1 MTDQKLNEFEQ
12 ALDKFS
18 VVADEL
24 ASEEVREKIQQYCVL
39 LWHKNQHINLTRHTD
54 WETFVSR
61 DLIDTLELSKLIGD
75 GQEVLDVG
83 SGGGV
88 PGLLLAIIRPD
99 LEVSLAESV
108 GKRAVILA
116 EFAELLGVHVQI
128 YQERAE
134 KIVADFRYDVTTA
147 RAVGSISKMCNWF
160 NGHWLNV
167 NRMLAI
173 KGPNW
178 VNEHQ
183 EAESSKLTDEI
194 DVRVEKEYLIPG
206 SEWKSVILELRPVRD
221 S

>member
-1 MTDQKLNEFEQ
+1 MEQKLNEFDQ
-12 ALDKFS
+12 AIEKFS
-18 VVADEL
+18 IS
-24 ASEEVREKIQQYCVL
+24 ASELESSEVREKIMQYCVL

-61 DLIDTLELSKLIGD
+61 DLVDTLELSKLIGAD
-75 GQEVLDVG
+75 SEVLDVG

-88 PGLLLAIIRPD
+88 PGLLLAILRPD

-108 GKRAVILA
+108 GKRAAILA

-134 KIVADFRYDVTTA
+134 KIVTDFRFDVTTA
-147 RAVGSISKMCNWF
+147 RAVGSISKLCNLF

-167 NRMLAI
+167 NRMLAT

-178 VNEHQ
+178 VNEQ
-183 EAESSKLTDEI
+183 SEADEAKLTSEI
-194 DVRVEKEYLIPG
+194 EIQLASEYSIPG
-206 SEWKSVILELRPVRD
+206 SEWKSFILEMTP
-221 S
+221 SAG

>member
-1 MTDQKLNEFEQ
+1 MTNQKLNEFEQ

-24 ASEEVREKIQQYCVL
+24 ASSVVREKIQQYCVL

-61 DLIDTLELSKLIGD
+61 DLIDTLELSKLIGPNL
-75 GQEVLDVG
+75 EVLDVG

-88 PGLLLAIIRPD
+88 PGLVLAMLRPD

-116 EFAELLGVHVQI
+116 EFAEVLGIHVQI

-134 KIVADFRYDVTTA
+134 KIVNDFRFDVTTA
-147 RAVGSISKMCNWF
+147 RAVGSISKLCNFF
-160 NGHWLNV
+160 NGRWLNV
-167 NRMLAI
+167 NRMLAT

-178 VNEHQ
+178 INEKK
-183 EAESSKLTDEI
+183 EAELSKLTSEI
-194 DVRVEKEYLIPG
+194 EIQVQTEYLIPG
-206 SEWKSVILELRPVRD
+206 SEWKSVILEMKPANNQ
-221 S
+221 